1 MRLAIL
7 ILVPGLAFAQTPCRN
22 MPDGTVVCEKAGF
35 TKLVNATIDARA
47 AAEKCA
53 VALTAS
59 KEAVAER
66 DAAMSRMAGQI
77 TALDAANSGLKKAVL
92 IGGGVSLITG
102 ILLGAWIVSR

>member
-53 VALTAS
+53 VEMAAS
-59 KEAVAER
+59 KEAIAER

-77 TALDAANSGLKKAVL
+77 GTLDLTNSMLRRTLWIGTGAALAV
-92 IGGGVSLITG
+92 GFVAGVWL
-102 ILLGAWIVSR
+102 AR

>member
-7 ILVPGLAFAQTPCRN
+7 ILLPVVAFAQTPCRN

-53 VALTAS
+53 VELTSAREGS
-59 KEAVAER
+59 AER
-66 DAAMSRMAGQI
+66 DVVVKRLSGKAEALEAVNAGLRQWVWVGTGAAF
-77 TALDAANSGLKKAVL
+77 V
-92 IGGGVSLITG
+92 GGT
-102 ILLGAWIVSR
+102 LLGAWIVSR